1 MKFITTSYFT
11 FFKTHSTK
19 LLVIGYILLIILF
32 SLLLLMDSA
41 IQKGQINAIK
51 SSDIATLKMKTIVG
65 LIEVAR
71 KRVSLSHEMI
81 STDDIF
87 EKDDISQKISE
98 LGTEFIL
105 NYSQLLK
112 QDLTPFEKD
121 ILNSINPKFEIIR
134 QNLRNVTELAI
145 ENTAAHDE
153 EGRKIIL
160 YRIVPMQQIIVNGFM
175 QILSQIQQIMHS
187 VSEEA
192 LIDYSKNKQYRYILI
207 SIMFLASM
215 FILVWVIKRLS
226 SIEQK
231 LHSLSLTDGLT
242 GIANR
247 RNFDNHLAMVW
258 MLCYREKV
266 STSLLLIDIDYFKK
280 YNDFYGHQKGDECL
294 IQIASVIKSMAQRT
308 NDLAARYG
316 GEEFSIILP
325 KTEQDSAIKIAES
338 LIEAVNKEKIPHET
352 SNVSSHVTISIGV
365 ASVIPSKKT
374 SYLELIKMADEG
386 LYFSKEKGRNQVNFY
401 NGL

>member
-81 STDDIF
+81 STDDVF

-105 NYSQLLK
+105 IYSQLLK

-121 ILNSINPKFEIIR
+121 ILNSINPKFEIVR
-134 QNLRNVTELAI
+134 KNLRNVTELAI
-145 ENTAAHDE
+145 ENTAANDE

-215 FILVWVIKRLS
+215 FILVWVIKKLS

-247 RNFDNHLAMVW
+247 RSFDNHLAMVW
-258 MLCYREKV
+258 MLCYREKA

-280 YNDFYGHQKGDECL
+280 YNDLYGHQKGDECL

-374 SYLELIKMADEG
+374 SYLELIKMADKG
-386 LYFSKEKGRNQVNFY
+386 LYISKEKGRNQVNFY

>member
-153 EGRKIIL
+153 EDRKIIL